1 MGLIGPTIRPLR
13 ITLRLVRINERNPVK
28 GTRQIALL
36 TIPVSIAL
44 LAGCASTS
52 AATAGNG
59 EGDYSDLAASEAC
72 VDLRAE
78 YPDLDGETLT
88 NAINPYTPGYE
99 TINPDNPS
107 EYQGFDIDLG
117 NALAA
122 CLGFSNDYVAVGFA
136 ELIPTVASGQA
147 DWILS
152 NLYATEERAAGGVDF
167 ISYSKV
173 FDGILVAKD
182 NPESITGIDTSLCGL
197 TVALNKGYVEIP
209 LVEAVGPDCEA
220 EGLEAPIVSL
230 FDSSAD
236 CMQAIL
242 AGRADAYMNDVNTV
256 VGFIAAHPD
265 ELDSAETVMLDYTI
279 GIGVPQGEH
288 EFRDAIQAALTEVQA
303 TGLQDELAAKWDLV
317 ENAVAEPNI
326 LSVG

>member
-1 MGLIGPTIRPLR
+1 MSFLR
-13 ITLRLVRINERNPVK
+13 RT
-28 GTRQIALL
+28 ALL
-36 TIPVSIAL
+36 AVPVAIAL
-44 LAGCASTS
+44 LAGCAS
-52 AATAGNG
+52 ATATPAA
-59 EGDYSDLAASEAC
+59 EDSAYADLASSEAC
-72 VDLRAE
+72 VDLRTEHPA
-78 YPDLDGETLT
+78 LDGTTLT

-117 NALAA
+117 NALGA

-147 DWILS
+147 DWIIS

-167 ISYSKV
+167 ISYAKV
-173 FDGILVAKD
+173 FDGILVATD
-182 NPESITGIDTSLCGL
+182 NPSEITGIDTSLCGL

-209 LVEAVGPDCEA
+209 LVEAVGPDCED
-220 EGLEAPIVSL
+220 EGLAPPVVSL

-236 CMQAIL
+236 CVQAIL
-242 AGRADAYMNDVNTV
+242 AGRADAYINDVNTV

-279 GIGVPQGEH
+279 GIGVPQGER
-288 EFRDAIQAALTEVQA
+288 EFRDAIQAALTEIQS
-303 TGLQDELAAKWDLV
+303 TGLQDELAAKWKLL
-317 ENAVAEPNI
+317 ENAVAEPTI

>member
-1 MGLIGPTIRPLR
+1 MKSTRR
-13 ITLRLVRINERNPVK
+13 IAFLAVPV
-28 GTRQIALL
+28 A
-36 TIPVSIAL
+36 IAL
-44 LAGCASTS
+44 LAGCASSTTDAP
-52 AATAGNG
+52 AADGG
-59 EGDYSDLAASEAC
+59 EFADVASSEAC
-72 VDLRAE
+72 TDLRTT
-78 YPDLDGETLT
+78 YPDLEGETLT

-99 TINPDNPS
+99 TINPENPD
-107 EYQGFDIDLG
+107 EYIGFDIDLG
-117 NALAA
+117 NALGA

-173 FDGILVAKD
+173 FDGILTAKG
-182 NPESITGIDTSLCGL
+182 NPKEIKGIDTSLCGL

-209 LVEAVGPDCEA
+209 LVEAVGPDCVA
-220 EGLEAPIVSL
+220 AGLEAPTVSL

-256 VGFIAAHPD
+256 VRFIAEHPD

-279 GIGVPQGEH
+279 GIGVPQGDI
-288 EFRDAIQAALTEVQA
+288 EFRDAIQAALTEIQSS
-303 TGLQDELAAKWDLV
+303 GLQEELAAKWELV
-317 ENAVAEPNI
+317 ENAVAEPTI

>member
-1 MGLIGPTIRPLR
+1 MKSSRR
-13 ITLRLVRINERNPVK
+13 IAFLAVPV
-28 GTRQIALL
+28 A
-36 TIPVSIAL
+36 IAL
-44 LAGCASTS
+44 LAGCASSAGTPAAEEGGEFADLASS
-52 AATAGNG
+52 AACA
-59 EGDYSDLAASEAC
+59 
-72 VDLRAE
+72 DLRTE
-78 YPDLDGETLT
+78 YPDLDGETLI

-107 EYQGFDIDLG
+107 EYEGFDIDLG
-117 NALAA
+117 NALGA

-173 FDGILVAKD
+173 FDGILVAKG
-182 NPESITGIDTSLCGL
+182 NPKEITGIDTTLCGL

-220 EGLEAPIVSL
+220 AGLEAPIVSL

-288 EFRDAIQAALTEVQA
+288 EFRDAIQAALTEIQS
-303 TGLQDELAAKWDLV
+303 TGLQDELAAKWKLL
-317 ENAVAEPNI
+317 ENAVAEPTI

>member
-1 MGLIGPTIRPLR
+1 MKNQAR
-13 ITLRLVRINERNPVK
+13 
-28 GTRQIALL
+28 IALL
-36 TIPVSIAL
+36 TVPISIAL
-44 LAGCASTS
+44 LAGCSSTPPADEAAGDQPYAGLASS
-52 AATAGNG
+52 K
-59 EGDYSDLAASEAC
+59 AC
-72 VDLRAE
+72 TDLREAN
-78 YPDLDGETLT
+78 PDLVGTTLT

-107 EYQGFDIDLG
+107 EYEGFDIDLG
-117 NALAA
+117 NAIGA

-136 ELIPTVASGQA
+136 ELIPTVTSGQA

-173 FDGILVAKD
+173 FDGILVAKG
-182 NPESITGIDTSLCGL
+182 NPKGIMGIDTSLCGT
-197 TVALNKGYVEIP
+197 TVALNKGYVEVP

-220 EGLEAPIVSL
+220 EGLVAPVVSL

-242 AGRADAYMNDVNTV
+242 AGRADAYMNDINTV
-256 VGFIAAHPD
+256 KRFIAEHPD
-265 ELDSAETVMLDYTI
+265 DLDSAETVMLDYTI
-279 GIGVPQGEH
+279 GIGVAQGEH
-288 EFRDAIQAALTEVQA
+288 ELRDAIQAALTEIQSS
-303 TGLQDELAAKWDLV
+303 GLQAELATKWELD
-317 ENAVAEPNI
+317 ENAVAEPTI

>member
-1 MGLIGPTIRPLR
+1 MKSSRR
-13 ITLRLVRINERNPVK
+13 IAFLAVPVA
-28 GTRQIALL
+28 I
-36 TIPVSIAL
+36 VL
-44 LAGCASTS
+44 LAGCAS
-52 AATAGNG
+52 AT
-59 EGDYSDLAASEAC
+59 SEASGADGGEFADVASSKGC
-72 VDLRAE
+72 TDLRTE
-78 YPDLDGETLT
+78 YPDFEGTTLT

-107 EYQGFDIDLG
+107 EYEGFDIDLG
-117 NALAA
+117 NALGA

-173 FDGILVAKD
+173 FDGILTAKD
-182 NPESITGIDTSLCGL
+182 NPKKIEGIDTSLCGL

-220 EGLEAPIVSL
+220 AGLEAPTVSL

-256 VGFIAAHPD
+256 VRF
-265 ELDSAETVMLDYTI
+265 DSAETVMLDYTI
-279 GIGVPQGEH
+279 GIGVPQGDH
-288 EFRDAIQAALTEVQA
+288 DFRDAIQAALTEVQS
-303 TGLQDELAAKWDLV
+303 TGLQDELAKKWKLV
-317 ENAVAEPNI
+317 ENAVAEPSI